1 MAREQTPGLPLG
13 TQTLLRG
20 MAIIE
25 AVAGGAHTLSPIGE
39 RIGCTRSTTHRLVTA
54 LVQAGYLRHSATSGT
69 GVRTYLLG
77 PKLVEMGF
85 LAREMLPV
93 VQAARRHLDALAA
106 LTQDTVHLGI
116 TEGTEVLY
124 LDKLSGQ
131 RGLEM
136 RSRIGKRMP
145 MASTGVGKALML
157 DLPEA
162 QWRSLYDA
170 ALAHAATPNAAL
182 PAWEDY
188 RQRMRRFAAMGAAL
202 DMEENELG
210 IRCVAAPVRD
220 AGAEIVAAIS
230 VASATPYMPENRMD
244 ALVPDVIEAAA
255 AISRDLGWTPR
266 RDRAASVPT

>member
-1 MAREQTPGLPLG
+1 MARDQTAEFPLG

-20 MAIIE
+20 MAVID
-25 AVAGGAHTLSPIGE
+25 AVAEGARTLPAIGDA
-39 RIGCTRSTTHRLVTA
+39 IGCARSTTHRLITA
-54 LVQAGYLRHSATSGT
+54 LIQAGYLRLSATSGN
-69 GVRTYLLG
+69 GLQTYLLG

-116 TEGTEVLY
+116 IEGAEVLY
-124 LDKLSGQ
+124 LDKISGQ

-157 DLPEA
+157 DMPEA
-162 QWRSLYDA
+162 RWRSLYNA
-170 ALAHAATPNAAL
+170 ALHHPATPNAAL
-182 PAWEDY
+182 PPWDAY
-188 RQRMRRFAAMGAAL
+188 RQAMERFAATGAAL
-202 DMEENELG
+202 DIEENELG

-220 AGAEIVAAIS
+220 AGADIVAAIS
-230 VASATPYMPENRMD
+230 IASATPYMPENRMAD
-244 ALVPDVIEAAA
+244 LTPEIIEAAA

-266 RDRAASVPT
+266 RARPVSIPA